1 MSCGGEICRTGSGAV
16 AAAEQRESVRV
27 VVDIVCGGG
36 ESDQARTSTSTRT
49 DDAAVKT
56 ETKVWGCLVA
66 AKLPGLVQRR
76 RRQSK
81 GGAAAAERI
90 AQDFVRHCRWMGFS
104 FQVVVAVV

>member
-16 AAAEQRESVRV
+16 AAAEQRESVQV

-36 ESDQARTSTSTRT
+36 ESDQAQTSTSTRT

-66 AKLPGLVQRR
+66 AKLQDWFRGVSNIGVR
-76 RRQSK
+76 
-81 GGAAAAERI
+81 GGR
-90 AQDFVRHCRWMGFS
+90 VR
-104 FQVVVAVV
+104 VVVDSICGGGEVRSSANFEVNDDG